1 MNLLKDKHIPVLISY
16 LDDIYPIP
24 TDQLSKY
31 MTVKLK
37 KYTYITVESDVKE
50 QVQVWNYIPCKQL
63 IAKGFRKEDIMRFSD
78 DTVGA

>member
-37 KYTYITVESDVKE
+37 KYTYNTVESNIEE

-63 IAKGFRKEDIMRFSD
+63 VEKGFTKEDIIRFSD
-78 DTVGA
+78 DSVRA